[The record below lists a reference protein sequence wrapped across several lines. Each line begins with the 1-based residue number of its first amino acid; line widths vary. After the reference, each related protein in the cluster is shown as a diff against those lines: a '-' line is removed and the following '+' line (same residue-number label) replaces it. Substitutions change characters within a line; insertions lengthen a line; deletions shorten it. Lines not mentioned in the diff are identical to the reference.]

1 MPLVFGSLFNCVYKH
16 AKVSFRNNKKTI
28 RLRWTIITCNLYFVK
43 NFKSKN
49 KLRKKI
55 SKNLAF
61 TLKILIYKKLIYLYL
76 INEAFLICL
85 YKIN

>member
-28 RLRWTIITCNLYFVK
+28 SLRWTIVTCNLYFVK
-43 NFKSKN
+43 MLKSKN

-55 SKNLAF
+55 SKNLVF
-61 TLKILIYKKLIYLYL
+61 TLKILISKKSQ
-76 INEAFLICL
+76 NAC
-85 YKIN
+85 

>member
-28 RLRWTIITCNLYFVK
+28 WLRWTIITCNLYFVK
-43 NFKSKN
+43 MLKSKN

-55 SKNLAF
+55 SKNLVF
-61 TLKILIYKKLIYLYL
+61 TLKILISKKSQ
-76 INEAFLICL
+76 NAC
-85 YKIN
+85 

>member
-28 RLRWTIITCNLYFVK
+28 WLRWTIITCNLYFVK
-43 NFKSKN
+43 ILKSKN

-55 SKNLAF
+55 SKNLVF
-61 TLKILIYKKLIYLYL
+61 TLKILISKKSQ
-76 INEAFLICL
+76 NAC
-85 YKIN
+85 